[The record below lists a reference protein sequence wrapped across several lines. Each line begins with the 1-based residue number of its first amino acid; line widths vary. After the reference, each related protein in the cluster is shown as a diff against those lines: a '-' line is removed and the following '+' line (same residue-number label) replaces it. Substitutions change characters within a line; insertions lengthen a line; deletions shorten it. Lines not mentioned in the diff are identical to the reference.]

1 MEKMKKVLVAASLA
15 LFLQA
20 GLGAQNLQQIQRLYK
35 AGMYSETM
43 RLTEGAT
50 SPTIQGYRVLCA
62 LQMRSDD
69 AHAQAAA
76 FLDRYHENILAPQV
90 RYRLGLDY
98 FDAELYEQALQQF
111 NRISMDDLQE
121 SQRAEYTYKLGYSAF
136 GVGEWERAKGLLV
149 RARGLGYS
157 DYSAPSYY
165 TLGYINYAQK
175 NFSEASQ
182 WFMLAAKDHRF
193 SALANYY
200 ILECR
205 FNEKD
210 YDYVVKFGEDLF
222 DKVPEERQPH
232 MARIM
237 SESYLILGDVE
248 KARTY
253 YKKNLSGKASLTRS
267 DYFYAGEINYL
278 TEDWENA
285 VENFLR
291 MGERKDSLGQIASYQ
306 LGYSYIQLKN
316 KVAAMDAFQ
325 EASALD
331 YSPKVQE
338 DALYNYAKLA
348 FDLGRDTAPF
358 DQYLSQYGSQE
369 KGDQIYS
376 YMAMVALQ
384 NHDYEAAVEAYD
396 HLDELD
402 PDMQSNY
409 MKAYFLRARELMENG
424 SWRSA
429 VPHLKAAAYYSPRKE
444 GFNQLARYYQAE
456 ALYRDGKY
464 AEARTILTDLYN
476 LSALPTRPE
485 GALVSY
491 QLAYTYFKE
500 GDYERA
506 LKWFQNYL
514 DGDSRL
520 QGADAETRIADCY
533 FFKGDYTTAVA
544 AYERQ
549 MNDFPDKDNLY
560 PRYRAGVAS
569 GLLEDN
575 ARKVFFLEN
584 AKLASPQTAY
594 YGESLYE
601 LGRAY
606 IALEDPEDAIRTFR
620 TLKATTQDPA
630 LATRALLE
638 LGMISRNAGDG
649 DQAID
654 YYKQVVAQG
663 GEYAED
669 ALLAIEAIY
678 RTREDPEAYLAY
690 VNSLGSS
697 INRTE
702 AQKEEVYFSSA
713 EQIYLSG
720 DYTKAQATLQE
731 YLNKYPQAAF
741 GAKARFYLADCNRA
755 SGNAEQ
761 AVDLYQQALDA
772 GLDGALEESA
782 LLQLATLQY
791 GLGSYAKAYAAY
803 IRLEENAKLN
813 ANRTAAA
820 VGKMRS
826 AYRAKQWE
834 DAVAD
839 ASAVLD
845 KAIPEELALRREAR
859 LVRAKSYLSSSRR
872 SQAFQD
878 FKVLS
883 GEPSTDEG
891 AEATYMIIQD
901 KYDRADFDGIQEKVY
916 DFSAKAG
923 GQNYWLAK
931 AFIVLGDTFAEQ
943 GNIPQAKAT
952 FESIRSGYTSTGVQD
967 DVLDQVEIRLRKL

>member
-1 MEKMKKVLVAASLA
+1 
-15 LFLQA
+15 
-20 GLGAQNLQQIQRLYK
+20 
-35 AGMYSETM
+35 
-43 RLTEGAT
+43 
-50 SPTIQGYRVLCA
+50 
-62 LQMRSDD
+62 
-69 AHAQAAA
+69 
-76 FLDRYHENILAPQV
+76 
-90 RYRLGLDY
+90 
-98 FDAELYEQALQQF
+98 
-111 NRISMDDLQE
+111 
-121 SQRAEYTYKLGYSAF
+121 
-136 GVGEWERAKGLLV
+136 
-149 RARGLGYS
+149 
-157 DYSAPSYY
+157 
-165 TLGYINYAQK
+165 
-175 NFSEASQ
+175 
-182 WFMLAAKDHRF
+182 
-193 SALANYY
+193 
-200 ILECR
+200 
-205 FNEKD
+205 
-210 YDYVVKFGEDLF
+210 
-222 DKVPEERQPH
+222 
-232 MARIM
+232 
-237 SESYLILGDVE
+237 
-248 KARTY
+248 
-253 YKKNLSGKASLTRS
+253 
-267 DYFYAGEINYL
+267 
-278 TEDWENA
+278 
-285 VENFLR
+285 
-291 MGERKDSLGQIASYQ
+291 
-306 LGYSYIQLKN
+306 
-316 KVAAMDAFQ
+316 
-325 EASALD
+325 
-331 YSPKVQE
+331 
-338 DALYNYAKLA
+338 
-348 FDLGRDTAPF
+348 
-358 DQYLSQYGSQE
+358 
-369 KGDQIYS
+369 
-376 YMAMVALQ
+376 
-384 NHDYEAAVEAYD
+384 
-396 HLDELD
+396 
-402 PDMQSNY
+402 
-409 MKAYFLRARELMENG
+409 
-424 SWRSA
+424 
-429 VPHLKAAAYYSPRKE
+429 
-444 GFNQLARYYQAE
+444 
-456 ALYRDGKY
+456 
-464 AEARTILTDLYN
+464 
-476 LSALPTRPE
+476 
-485 GALVSY
+485 
-491 QLAYTYFKE
+491 
-500 GDYERA
+500 
-506 LKWFQNYL
+506 
-514 DGDSRL
+514 
-520 QGADAETRIADCY
+520 
-533 FFKGDYTTAVA
+533 
-544 AYERQ
+544 
-549 MNDFPDKDNLY
+549 
-560 PRYRAGVAS
+560 
-569 GLLEDN
+569 
-575 ARKVFFLEN
+575 
-584 AKLASPQTAY
+584 
-594 YGESLYE
+594 
-601 LGRAY
+601 
-606 IALEDPEDAIRTFR
+606 
-620 TLKATTQDPA
+620 
-630 LATRALLE
+630 
-638 LGMISRNAGDG
+638 MISRNAGDG

-720 DYTKAQATLQE
+720 DYAKAQATLQE

-803 IRLEENAKLN
+803 IRLEEKAKLD

-845 KAIPEELALRREAR
+845 TAIPEELALRREAR

-872 SQAFQD
+872 SQAFED